1 MRTKIS
7 LALGKTRVL
16 SRETALSCL
25 TANLALPGSGS
36 LAAGRRSGYL
46 ELLLASIGVVLTLVF
61 GVRFVLWFA
70 QNWNSLHNQ
79 DADPIST
86 FSSMWMAGRW
96 AFLGIFIF
104 LVATCWSLLTSLQIL
119 RSARKPPILAPPPL
133 ARRDGSGR
141 NP

>member
-1 MRTKIS
+1 MRMKIS
-7 LALGKTRVL
+7 LALGKTPVL

-61 GVRFVLWFA
+61 GTRFLIWFA

-79 DADPIST
+79 DDDPLAV
-86 FSSMWMAGRW
+86 FSGMWMAGRW

-104 LVATCWSLLTSLQIL
+104 LIALCWSLLTSLQIL
-119 RSARKPPILAPPPL
+119 RSARKPPRLAPPPL
-133 ARRDGSGR
+133 ARGDGTRR